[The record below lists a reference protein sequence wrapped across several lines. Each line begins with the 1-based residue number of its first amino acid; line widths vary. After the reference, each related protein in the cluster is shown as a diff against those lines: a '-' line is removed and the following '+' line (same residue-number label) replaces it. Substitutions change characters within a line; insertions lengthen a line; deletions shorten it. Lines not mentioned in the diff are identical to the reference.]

1 MTAAPA
7 VRRATYEDVLN
18 APPNMIAQVVFGV
31 LHTHPRP
38 AIPHANVSSN
48 LGGVLSSPFRFGEG
62 GPGGWVLLYEP
73 ELHLGGEPDILV
85 PDFAGWR
92 RERMPHVPRVA
103 FIELAPDWVCEVLS
117 PSTQKLDRADK
128 MQVYL
133 REQVRHVWLI
143 DPLEQIVE
151 VYRHGG
157 DAWIRAAIHH
167 GAGRVRIE
175 PFDAVELDLAKF
187 WAD

>member
-1 MTAAPA
+1 MT

-31 LHTHPRP
+31 LHTHGRS
-38 AIPHANVSSN
+38 IPHASVSSN
-48 LGGVLSSPFRFGEG
+48 LGGMLAGPFRQREG
-62 GPGGWVLLYEP
+62 GPGGWALLDAP
-73 ELHLGGEPDILV
+73 ELHLGDEPDIVV
-85 PDFAGWR
+85 PDLAGWR
-92 RERMPHVPRVA
+92 RERMPHVPRAA
-103 FIELAPDWVCEVLS
+103 FVELAPDWVCEVLS

-133 REQVRHVWLI
+133 REQVRHVWLV

-151 VYRHGG
+151 VYRLDG

-167 GAGRVRIE
+167 GAGRVRVE
-175 PFDAVELDLAKF
+175 PFDAVELDLADL